1 MQKTALVTTKYF
13 AHLFL
18 IYQQTSMMRYIHDEK
33 QKGFVGQLLHIA
45 ERIFKEGSL

>member
-1 MQKTALVTTKYF
+1 MQKIGLVTTKYF

-18 IYQQTSMMRYIHDEK
+18 IYLQTSMMRYLYDEK
-33 QKGFVGQLLHIA
+33 QNGSVEQLLHIA